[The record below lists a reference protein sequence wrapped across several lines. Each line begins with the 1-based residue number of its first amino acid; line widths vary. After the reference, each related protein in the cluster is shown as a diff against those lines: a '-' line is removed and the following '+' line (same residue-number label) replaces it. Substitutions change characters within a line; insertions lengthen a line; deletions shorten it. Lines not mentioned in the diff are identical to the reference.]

1 MLEII
6 EIMIV
11 LFIFWIIGG
20 VIVFAIN
27 YLKKNIGGVK
37 NMNME
42 LKIGKIIGIAVGIII
57 FLIILFGSF
66 YTVDTG
72 EVAVI
77 SKFGKVASIES
88 AGLHFKIPII
98 ERKDKMEIR
107 ERTYYFGKIIDRDIE
122 IDEHNST
129 KSLEVSTK
137 DMQSIL
143 IDLSVQAS
151 ISNPEKLYK
160 AFKMSYEDRFVR
172 PRVKEVVQ
180 STIAKYTIEE
190 FVSKRAEISLLINKG
205 VANDL
210 SKYGM
215 SVSTVSIV
223 NHDFSDDY
231 EKAIEQKKVAE
242 QAVEKA
248 RAEQEKLAVEGENK
262 IKLAEYKLREKKLQA
277 EANKVETS
285 SLSPQILQKMMIEKW
300 DGKLPKVQG
309 NKGMLLNSDL
319 LK

>member
-1 MLEII
+1 MII
-6 EIMIV
+6 ILKIFVYAMI
-11 LFIFWIIGG
+11 LIFASSIIRSKKNYSSGSRREKVVKDVNEEWGRIKMDNIKLGKIIGG
-20 VIVFAIN
+20 VAIVLVA
-27 YLKKNIGGVK
+27 
-37 NMNME
+37 
-42 LKIGKIIGIAVGIII
+42 GIIA
-57 FLIILFGSF
+57 LGSF

-77 SKFGKVASIES
+77 SKFGKVSSIES
-88 AGLHFKIPII
+88 AGLHFKIPVI
-98 ERKDKMEIR
+98 ERKDLMEIR
-107 ERTYYFGKIIDRDIE
+107 EKTYYFGKIFD
-122 IDEHNST
+122 NSSSEKNT
-129 KSLEVSTK
+129 KSLEISTK

-205 VANDL
+205 ISEDL

-215 SVSTVSIV
+215 TVSTVSIV

-262 IKLAEYKLREKKLQA
+262 IKLAEYKLREKKLLA
-277 EANKVETS
+277 EANKIEAA
-285 SLSPQILQKMMIEKW
+285 SLKNIF
-300 DGKLPKVQG
+300 
-309 NKGMLLNSDL
+309 
-319 LK
+319 

>member
-1 MLEII
+1 
-6 EIMIV
+6 
-11 LFIFWIIGG
+11 
-20 VIVFAIN
+20 
-27 YLKKNIGGVK
+27 
-37 NMNME
+37 MNME

-98 ERKDKMEIR
+98 ERKDKIEIR
-107 ERTYYFGKIIDRDIE
+107 EKTYYFGKIIDRDVE